1 MITVAFSGRCE
12 VTALLSPA
20 DVRKIAGQRRRYL
33 DAQPSPVRQM
43 LKGIRAAIKDAV
55 PQSVEVFTYGIPGFR
70 LDGRPLLWYAGW
82 TQHVSLYPMT
92 AGIRKS
98 LAPRLGKF
106 EMSKG
111 TVRFPLG
118 RPVPLRLVRQLAKVR
133 AAEIRRSA

>member
-1 MITVAFSGRCE
+1 VHVAASL
-12 VTALLSPA
+12 TPA
-20 DVRKIAGQRRRYL
+20 DILKIARQRRRYL
-33 DAQPSPVRQM
+33 EAQPAQARRL

-55 PQSVEVFTYGIPGFR
+55 PQSVEIFTYGIPGFR

-92 AGIRKS
+92 AAIKKG
-98 LAPRLGKF
+98 LAPRLSKF

-111 TVRFPLG
+111 TVRFALG
-118 RPVPLRLVRQLAKVR
+118 RPAPLRLVRQLAKMR